1 MTKTDKIYGTRK
13 QYKEL
18 YSWCKERRKAIE
30 EICKHD
36 PLKCFYDIDYQN
48 TDVVVVADFPLSID
62 FYLLQHCSIEW
73 VQKAIKYKR
82 KIEDK
87 K

>member
-1 MTKTDKIYGTRK
+1 MAKIDTIYGTRK

-48 TDVVVVADFPLSID
+48 SDVVVVADFPISID
-62 FYLLQHCSIEW
+62 FYLLRNCNIEW
-73 VQKAIKYKR
+73 VQEIIRYKH
-82 KIEDK
+82 KIEK

>member
-1 MTKTDKIYGTRK
+1 MQKTDKIYGTRN

-18 YSWCKERRKAIE
+18 YSWCKERRKAIMDV
-30 EICKHD
+30 CKRD

-48 TDVVVVADFPLSID
+48 SDIVVIADFSISID
-62 FYLLQHCSIEW
+62 FYLLQHCQIDW
-73 VQKAIKYKR
+73 VQQTIRYLNKL
-82 KIEDK
+82 DK